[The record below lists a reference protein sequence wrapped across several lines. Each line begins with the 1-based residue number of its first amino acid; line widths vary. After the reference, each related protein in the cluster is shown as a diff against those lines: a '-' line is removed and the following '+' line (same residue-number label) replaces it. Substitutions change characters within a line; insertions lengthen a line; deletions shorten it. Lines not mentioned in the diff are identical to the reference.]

1 MITLLR
7 QTSAPS
13 GSDYTQEEADAEF
26 KRVVGGERW
35 WQVRGLD
42 GVEAEWVA
50 MKSDWEQISKAER
63 KKEKKKQR
71 HREHAA
77 KRNARH
83 GKHPAEDPLANEE
96 YTEDI
101 DNLTRVMVSAIQM
114 HSHGRLWL
122 VSAVHPRW
130 GVFLGLDQ

>member
-1 MITLLR
+1 LLITLLR
-7 QTSAPS
+7 RTSTSS
-13 GSDYTQEEADAEF
+13 GSDHTKEEAEAEF

-50 MKSDWEQISKAER
+50 MKRDWEQISKAER
-63 KKEKKKQR
+63 RKERKKQR

-77 KRNARH
+77 RRNAKH
-83 GKHPAEDPLANEE
+83 GKHPLEDTLSNEE

-101 DNLTRVMVSAIQM
+101 DKLTRVMVSCC
-114 HSHGRLWL
+114 
-122 VSAVHPRW
+122 
-130 GVFLGLDQ
+130 